1 MSAPEEHLQLVEEL
15 SSILKGHEIQV
26 EVELSD
32 IDRIGEH
39 TIYLDGYP
47 LSNEEVEKL
56 NIEVTG

>member
-32 IDRIGEH
+32 MDRIGEH

-47 LSNEEVEKL
+47 LSKEEVDKL

>member
-15 SSILKGHEIQV
+15 TSILKGHKINV